1 VRRRQFLASAACTG
15 TVVTSGCAAMLRPP
29 VSVESV
35 KTTVESKINIHIF
48 ISLSKNKDF
57 DIVNKKL
64 EFKLVKDEERVAFG
78 SYKEEIIGTSFSEN
92 KSFLIV
98 GVDGEIPIQPDD
110 YTAFGRISGQEWV
123 EAQYVDSI

>member
-1 VRRRQFLASAACTG
+1 MEC
-15 TVVTSGCAAMLRPP
+15 
-29 VSVESV
+29 
-35 KTTVESKINIHIF
+35 
-48 ISLSKNKDF
+48 
-57 DIVNKKL
+57 KL
-64 EFKLVKDEERVAFG
+64 EKDGERIAFG

-98 GVDGEIPIQPDD
+98 GVDGELPIQSDD